1 MRPDTLALPKPMIDV
16 NGEPFLAHLL
26 RSVAGQGVTDVVLLI
41 GYLGEHIVDFVGDG
55 GIYGLRVR
63 YMRDGERPLGTA
75 GAVRRALPMLG
86 ERFLVTYGDAYL
98 NVDYVSVVA
107 SFERSGC
114 DGLMTVFRWNGMG
127 ATKPNAAVHGNRV
140 TSYDKETMALDVQYV
155 DYGLSAFT
163 ARAFD
168 AIPADEPTDLGLV
181 NKRLIAANQLAAY
194 VVDDLPFEIGSPQGL
209 EATRSFLRRPRDNCA
224 DHGNENLRG

>member
-1 MRPDTLALPKPMIDV
+1 
-16 NGEPFLAHLL
+16 
-26 RSVAGQGVTDVVLLI
+26 
-41 GYLGEHIVDFVGDG
+41 
-55 GIYGLRVR
+55 
-63 YMRDGERPLGTA
+63 
-75 GAVRRALPMLG
+75 
-86 ERFLVTYGDAYL
+86 
-98 NVDYVSVVA
+98 
-107 SFERSGC
+107 
-114 DGLMTVFRWNGMG
+114 MG